1 MPKYYVQSGEVKN
14 VTEAEDEFDACVKSL
29 KRALSLDEDLE
40 VGLLFVTSEK
50 GFPLERVP
58 LVLDTHN
65 EKVFDSYEI
74 FSTISREK

>member
-14 VTEAEDEFDACVKSL
+14 VIESEDEFSACVKSL
-29 KRALSLDEDLE
+29 KKALLDDEDLE

-65 EKVFDSYEI
+65 EKVFDS
-74 FSTISREK
+74 R

>member
-1 MPKYYVQSGEVKN
+1 MPKYYVESGEIKSVIQ
-14 VTEAEDEFDACVKSL
+14 AEDEVDACVKSL
-29 KRALSLDEDLE
+29 KKALSVDESLD

-65 EKVFDSYEI
+65 EKFFDSEEI
-74 FSTISREK
+74 FSTIDREK